1 MEIKLCANSF
11 AINSI
16 DSKLFSSRRSKN
28 LFEYS
33 YEWESS
39 LSQYFKNIIFSFNY
53 KFLRNDDELLKTLV
67 FYPSKRKSY
76 IINTCDLAVFIEK
89 YFSGF
94 NLIER
99 EPSFYAFHIP
109 FPSIIRFRENRLLSN
124 EDKFNITLG
133 KFNNQS
139 YRNIEI
145 YTLRINSM
153 LNKDFRENN
162 FDPIFQKNFNS
173 AFNLFEDYKT
183 YLNLILDIDTRK
195 VDINNLIYPYF
206 LLDKAEILEL
216 FKIEDSIYKQI
227 NEEMEKEAGESRD
240 REYDSWWKDT
250 LDEMNREAFENDPD
264 NYWNID

>member
-11 AINSI
+11 VINSI
-16 DSKLFSSRRSKN
+16 DSKLFGHRNNK

-39 LSQYFKNIIFSFNY
+39 ISKYFKNIIFSFNY
-53 KFLRNDDELLKTLV
+53 NFLLNDKEIFKTVL

-76 IINTCDLAVFIEK
+76 IINTSELAGFIEK
-89 YFSGF
+89 YFSGY

-99 EPSFYAFHIP
+99 EPIFYAFHIP
-109 FPSIIRFRENRLLSN
+109 FPSIIHFKENRLISN

-133 KFNNQS
+133 KFNNQT
-139 YRNIEI
+139 YKNIEN

-153 LNKDFRENN
+153 FYKDFRDNN
-162 FDPIFQKNFNS
+162 FDPIFQKQFHS
-173 AFNLFEDYKT
+173 VFNLFEDYKT
-183 YLNLILDIDTRK
+183 YLNLILDIDTKK
-195 VDINNLIYPYF
+195 VEINHLIYPYF

-216 FKIEDSIYKQI
+216 FKIEDSICKQI
-227 NEEMEKEAGESRD
+227 NEEMAKEAEESRD
-240 REYDSWWKDT
+240 RDYDSWWKDT